1 MAIRSPKELFVLML
15 SHARQ
20 HTERQATAYEE
31 LGEVAQHPE
40 IKEILEARAYISN
53 QTLERLDQ
61 VFKLIGEKPVNTSDR
76 LQEIFV
82 EDFRK
87 ELSEIQSPEAKRLYA
102 LAKIAHLIHLRIAE
116 YIALIAVADGTG
128 NYAAGVLLESSLAD
142 HLAFA
147 ERTRRLMRQIAEAR
161 LAARAAVS

>member
-1 MAIRSPKELFVLML
+1 MAIRSPKELFALML

-20 HTERQATAYEE
+20 GTERSASSFEE
-31 LGEVAQHPE
+31 LGEIAQHPE
-40 IKEILEARAYISN
+40 IKEALEARAFVAN

-61 VFKLIGEKPVNTSDR
+61 IFKLIGEKPVNVSGR

-87 ELSEIQSPEAKRLYA
+87 ELSEIQSPEAKRLYV
-102 LAKIAHLIHLRIAE
+102 LAKINHLLHLRIAE
-116 YIALIAVADGTG
+116 YVALVVAADFTG
-128 NYAAGVLLESSLAD
+128 NYGVGVLVESCLAD

-147 ERTRRLMRQIAEAR
+147 ERTKRLMRHVIEAR
-161 LAARAAVS
+161 MAARAAAR

>member
-1 MAIRSPKELFVLML
+1 MAIRSPKELLVLML

-20 HTERQATAYEE
+20 NTEKSAAAYEE
-31 LGEVAQHPE
+31 LSDVAQHPE
-40 IKEILEARAYISN
+40 IKDVLEARAFISN

-61 VFKLIGEKPVNTSDR
+61 VFKLIGEKPVTVTGR

-102 LAKIAHLIHLRIAE
+102 LAKVTNLVHLRIAE
-116 YIALIAVADGTG
+116 YLALIAAADGTG
-128 NYAAGVLLESSLAD
+128 NFAAGVLLESCLAD
-142 HLAFA
+142 HLALA
-147 ERTRRLMRQIAEAR
+147 ERTRRLMRHVAEAR
-161 LAARAAVS
+161 LAARAAAS

>member
-1 MAIRSPKELFVLML
+1 MAIKSPKELLVLML

-20 HTERQATAYEE
+20 GTERSTAAYDE
-31 LGEVAQHPE
+31 LGESAQHPE
-40 IKEILEARAYISN
+40 IKEALEARALISN
-53 QTLERLDQ
+53 QDLERIDQ
-61 VFKLIGEKPVNTSDR
+61 VFKMIGEKPTTVTGR

-87 ELSEIQSPEAKRLYA
+87 ELSEIQSPEAKRLYV

-116 YIALIAVADGTG
+116 YVALIAAADATG
-128 NYAAGVLLESSLAD
+128 QFGAGVLLESCLAD

-147 ERTRRLMRQIAEAR
+147 ERTRRLMSHFAEASI
-161 LAARAAVS
+161 AARAAAH

>member
-1 MAIRSPKELFVLML
+1 MPIRSPKELFVLLL

-20 HTERQATAYEE
+20 GTERSASAYDE
-31 LGEVAQHPE
+31 LGKVAQHPE
-40 IKEILEARAYISN
+40 IKEALEARAYISN

-61 VFKLIGEKPVNTSDR
+61 VFKLIGEKPVNVTGR

-102 LAKIAHLIHLRIAE
+102 LAKIQHLIHLRVAE
-116 YIALIAVADGTG
+116 YIALIAAADGTG
-128 NYAAGVLLESSLAD
+128 NVGAGVLLESCLAD

-147 ERTRRLMRQIAEAR
+147 ERTKRLMQHVAEAR
-161 LAARAAVS
+161 LAARAAS